1 MSQLIAV
8 GYPDVPTAQTV
19 LAKLADM
26 QKRELIKLGDAVVV
40 ERRDDGKVK
49 LHQSN
54 SLTGVSAAG
63 GALWGGLIGLLFFA
77 PLLGMAVGAA
87 AGAAGGAMSDIGV
100 DDSFMKELGRELS
113 PGSAALVLLV
123 LTATQDKVLDELGG
137 QYQGRLLQTNLSAED
152 EERLREAIDTQ
163 TSGTRTA
170 EAQPAAGA

>member
-8 GYPDVPTAQTV
+8 AYPDVTTAQTV

-26 QKRELIKLGDAVVV
+26 QKRELIKLGDAAVV
-40 ERRDDGKVK
+40 ERREDGKVK

-54 SLTGVSAAG
+54 SLVGVSAAG

-87 AGAAGGAMSDIGV
+87 AGAAGGAMTDVGV
-100 DDSFMKELGRELS
+100 DDSFMKELGAELS

-123 LTATQDKVLDELGG
+123 LAMTEDKVLEELGG
-137 QYQGRLLQTNLSAED
+137 QYQGKLLQTNLSAEE
-152 EERLREAIDTQ
+152 EERLREAID
-163 TSGTRTA
+163 
-170 EAQPAAGA
+170 AATNKS

>member
-8 GYPDVPTAQTV
+8 AYPDVPTAQTV

-40 ERRDDGKVK
+40 ERREDGKVK
-49 LHQSN
+49 LHQST
-54 SLTGVSAAG
+54 SLVGVSAAG

-100 DDSFMKELGRELS
+100 DDSFMKELGTELS

-123 LTATQDKVLDELGG
+123 LTATEDKVLEELGG
-137 QYQGRLLQTNLSAED
+137 QYQGKLLQTNLSAEA
-152 EERLREAIDTQ
+152 EERLRENIE
-163 TSGTRTA
+163 SHTR
-170 EAQPAAGA
+170 